1 MASAA
6 VLLLAAA
13 VVVLLACLALAD
25 PPTREQSALLAIL
38 AATPQERK
46 LGWSASTLACAWVGV
61 TCDAANSTVIKLRL
75 PGVGLVGPIP
85 PSTIGRLTN
94 LQDNAISGAIPPGV
108 SRLAVLERLVLS
120 HHNLSG
126 PIPYTLGGLAALH
139 ALRLDSNR
147 QSGKIPIIAN
157 PGLNTTGST
166 APSMSAAVPADAVG
180 NLQRH
185 RCSQPSSSVPS
196 PPGWAPAMASH

>member
-94 LQDNAISGAIPPGV
+94 LQVLSLRANRVSGAIPDY
-108 SRLAVLERLVLS
+108 
-120 HHNLSG
+120 
-126 PIPYTLGGLAALH
+126 I
-139 ALRLDSNR
+139 LRLSTPSSCR
-147 QSGKIPIIAN
+147 TTPSPAPSRRGSPGSRCWSGSCSP
-157 PGLNTTGST
+157 TTTCRAPSPTRSEASPRSARSGST
-166 APSMSAAVPADAVG
+166 ATASPAK
-180 NLQRH
+180 
-185 RCSQPSSSVPS
+185 S
-196 PPGWAPAMASH
+196 P